1 MTGSAASEDLTSTDR
16 TSAEPSAVLEGW
28 GSLVPLLVL
37 AAVIRI
43 AGLLGPGHYGDLTAF
58 VNWAEGTA
66 KYGLGGY
73 YANGGDAN
81 YPPMLY
87 LLWPLGVFLD
97 KPDLTFAI
105 RTLSIPFDLGL
116 GALLFWV
123 VRVHTGR
130 LRDGS
135 LAAAFYLLNPA
146 VILTGPMWGQIDGMG
161 ALPMVASIVAAARG
175 RVAWAAVL
183 AVLAGLV
190 KPQFGVAAFVLVGLA
205 LFWLRSPDG
214 RRRILI
220 VAVATLVTFAVVLL
234 PLGLGPAGYLEVMS
248 KTFTQYRVESGF
260 AFNPWGAVFGFN
272 HDDGAWFF
280 LGTALELAAIGG
292 SLWLLRWRRDLVGL
306 LAVGSLIALTL
317 YFVPTRAHERYLYGA
332 IALLAPLAV
341 LEPSI
346 RRPFYAL
353 SAMFFATLAYV
364 LANSP
369 YRILPGPKIDDF
381 PGWAITV
388 MAVVM
393 TAFGAWTAARLI
405 GVLLAGPRSEWRE
418 PGWGLPKGEPGSFGW

>member
-1 MTGSAASEDLTSTDR
+1 MTGRVAGEDRSTPADV
-16 TSAEPSAVLEGW
+16 AVGW
-28 GSLVPLLVL
+28 GSLVPILVL
-37 AAVIRI
+37 AAIIRI
-43 AGLLGPGHYGDLTAF
+43 AGLLGPGHFGDLTAF
-58 VNWAEGTA
+58 VTWAEGTA
-66 KYGLGGY
+66 RYGLGGY

-97 KPDLTFAI
+97 TPDLTFAI

-123 VRVHTGR
+123 VRSGTGR
-130 LRDGS
+130 ARDGS

-146 VILTGPMWGQIDGMG
+146 VVLTGPMWGQVDGMG

-175 RVAWAAVL
+175 RFAWAAVL

-205 LFWLRSPDG
+205 QFWIRAPDG
-214 RRRILI
+214 PRRILI
-220 VAVATLVTFAVVLL
+220 VAFAALLTFAVVLL
-234 PLGLGPAGYLEVMS
+234 PLGLGPAGYLDVMS
-248 KTFTQYRVESGF
+248 KTFTQYKVESGF
-260 AFNPWGAVFGFN
+260 AFNPWGAAFGFN
-272 HDDGAWFF
+272 HSDASWFF
-280 LGTALELAAIGG
+280 LGTTLEIAAIGG
-292 SLWLLRWRRDLVGL
+292 SLWLLRRRRDLVGL

-341 LEPSI
+341 LERSI

-353 SAMFFATLAYV
+353 SAMFFLTLAYV

-381 PGWAITV
+381 PGWAITL
-388 MAVVM
+388 MSVVM
-393 TAFGAWTAARLI
+393 TAIGAWTAARLI
-405 GVLLAGPRSEWRE
+405 GIQLAGPRSEWRE
-418 PGWGLPKGEPGSFGW
+418 PSWGLPAKAPAAGPASSG

>member
-1 MTGSAASEDLTSTDR
+1 MTAPAAEARSAPADGR
-16 TSAEPSAVLEGW
+16 
-28 GSLVPLLVL
+28 GSLIPLLVL
-37 AAVIRI
+37 AALIRF
-43 AGLLGPGHYGDLTAF
+43 AGLFGPGHYGDLTAF
-58 VNWAEGTA
+58 VQWAEGMA
-66 KYGLGGY
+66 RYGLGGY

-97 KPDLTFAI
+97 RPDLMVAI

-123 VRVHTGR
+123 VRSHAGR
-130 LRDGS
+130 ERAGT

-161 ALPMVASIVAAARG
+161 ALPMVASIVVAARG
-175 RVAWAAVL
+175 RFAWAAVL

-190 KPQFGVAAFVLVGLA
+190 KPQFGVAAFVLLGLA
-205 LFWLRSPDG
+205 GFWLRSPDG
-214 RRRILI
+214 PRRLLL
-220 VAVATLVTFAVVLL
+220 VAFAALLTFAVVLL

-248 KTFTQYRVESGF
+248 KTFTQYKVESGF

-272 HDDGAWFF
+272 HSDAGWFF
-280 LGTALELAAIGG
+280 LGTTLEIAAIAG
-292 SLWLLRWRRDLVGL
+292 SLWLLRWRRDLIGL

-346 RRPFYAL
+346 RRPFFAL
-353 SAMFFATLAYV
+353 SAMFFLTLAYV

-381 PGWAITV
+381 PGWAITL
-388 MAVVM
+388 MSVVM
-393 TAFGAWTAARLI
+393 TAFGAWTAVRLI
-405 GVLLAGPRSEWRE
+405 GLQRDGPPSQWRE
-418 PGWGLPKGEPGSFGW
+418 PSWGVPAAAPARSG

>member
-1 MTGSAASEDLTSTDR
+1 MTGRPAGEDRS
-16 TSAEPSAVLEGW
+16 EPSDPADAPGWRHGW

-37 AAVIRI
+37 AAIIRM

-58 VNWAEGTA
+58 VTWAEGTA
-66 KYGLGGY
+66 RYGLGGY

-87 LLWPLGVFLD
+87 LLWPLGVLLD

-123 VRVHTGR
+123 VRSATGR
-130 LRDGS
+130 ARDGS
-135 LAAAFYLLNPA
+135 LAAAFYVLNPA
-146 VILTGPMWGQIDGMG
+146 VVLTGPMWGQIDGMG

-175 RVAWAAVL
+175 RFAWAAVL

-190 KPQFGVAAFVLVGLA
+190 KPQFGVAAFVLAGLA

-214 RRRILI
+214 PRRIVI
-220 VAVATLVTFAVVLL
+220 VAFTALLTFAVVLL
-234 PLGLGPAGYLEVMS
+234 PLGLGPAGYLDVMS
-248 KTFTQYRVESGF
+248 RTFTQYKVESGF

-272 HDDGAWFF
+272 HSDGSWFY
-280 LGTALELAAIGG
+280 LGTALEIAAIAA
-292 SLWLLRWRRDLVGL
+292 SLWLLRRRRDLVGL

-341 LEPSI
+341 LERSV

-353 SAMFFATLAYV
+353 SAMFFLTLAYV

-369 YRILPGPKIDDF
+369 YRILPGPKIADF
-381 PGWAITV
+381 PDWAITLLS
-388 MAVVM
+388 VVM
-393 TAFGAWTAARLI
+393 TGFGAWTAARLI
-405 GVLLAGPRSEWRE
+405 GIQLAGPPSEWRE
-418 PGWGLPKGEPGSFGW
+418 PSWGVPARASDGR